1 MEHRRLLCEIATAQ
15 ARVGEISDQ
24 LRPRR
29 QAIAEC
35 ESRIRGLQSALR
47 SAAEGISDQKGE
59 LLGPRVK
66 FEERAA
72 ARERLAAEQT
82 RLPHLHEELL
92 AIEKERDDLNEN
104 LVKHH
109 ARRKEIELAINAEMK
124 NRVEQTVETAS
135 LAASTSRDACREARQ
150 KLWRIQTALTRL
162 EKRISALMTPAKP
175 EERLAERAAD
185 YLASGEMPAERPE
198 VADER
203 KQLFAEE
210 RTLQAALALQM
221 KLVYRAQRDYGA
233 EMAKGL
239 RPRQATLATIQS
251 DGLDAVR
258 AAGLESEMLRLAA
271 SIEVGDGDTQISVR
285 FDGLAPDYGD
295 SDDPI
300 RRFQR
305 RLRLA
310 GLLV

>member
-1 MEHRRLLCEIATAQ
+1 MLLTEIAVSQ
-15 ARVGEISDQ
+15 HRVSQLQDQ
-24 LRPRR
+24 LSPQR

-35 ESRIRGLQSALR
+35 ESRIRGLQSGLR

-66 FEERAA
+66 FEARAA
-72 ARERLAAEQT
+72 ARGRLAAEQT
-82 RLPHLHEELL
+82 RLPGLHEELL
-92 AIEKERDDLNEN
+92 AIEKERDELNEH

-109 ARRKEIELAINAEMK
+109 ARRKEIEQAIDAEMK
-124 NRVEQTVETAS
+124 LRVNETMQQATM
-135 LAASTSRDACREARQ
+135 AASTSRDACREARQ
-150 KLWRIQTALTRL
+150 KLWRIQTALTQI
-162 EKRISALMTPAKP
+162 EKRISAVMIPAKP
-175 EERLAERAAD
+175 QERLDERAAD

-203 KQLFAEE
+203 KQLFAEL
-210 RTLQAALALQM
+210 RTLTTALAIQTKVL
-221 KLVYRAQRDYGA
+221 YRAQRDYGA

-239 RPRQATLATIQS
+239 RPRQAVLATIQS

-258 AAGLESEMLRLAA
+258 AAALESELLRLAA

-285 FDGLAPDYGD
+285 FDGISPDYQD
-295 SDDPI
+295 NDDQV
-300 RRFQR
+300 RRYQN